1 MALSW
6 LRQMLK
12 KKTRPIVRPSRKQP
26 FQGRFLPALEP
37 LDERILPATT
47 ASFSPSAGILSVIG
61 DAGNNT
67 IVVSRDAAG
76 QILVNGGRSPT
87 PRSSR
92 SSVRTATTKS
102 RSTRPTG
109 RCRLRTSSAAPAT
122 TP

>member
-61 DAGNNT
+61 DAGNT
-67 IVVSRDAAG
+67 TTVVTPDPAG
-76 QILVNGGRSPT
+76 QT
-87 PRSSR
+87 PANAGALALPHS
-92 SSVRTATTKS
+92 TA
-102 RSTRPTG
+102 PV
-109 RCRLRTSSAAPAT
+109 P
-122 TP
+122 PPPPIPPF